1 MSPARKVAA
10 KRAADRGGC
19 TPISVKVAVLLPD
32 DQHEIN
38 FGLTKGC
45 NPDNSVFWIIDFV
58 FKELKGGVMKTRI
71 EVHVTVGQEQHPQA
85 MKLAKTRKLSPES
98 VDLLN
103 GPVTDRA
110 RKLPAGIPVDK
121 RLNGMLLSTL

>member
-1 MSPARKVAA
+1 MSPARKVTTS
-10 KRAADRGGC
+10 RAAAAGGC

-45 NPDNSVFWIIDFV
+45 NPDNTVFWIIDFV
-58 FKELKGGVMKTRI
+58 FKELKGGVMKTRV
-71 EVHVTVGQEQHPQA
+71 EVHVTVGQEQHEQA
-85 MKLAKTRKLSPES
+85 AKLAKTRKLPPES

-103 GPVTDRA
+103 GPVADRA
-110 RKLPAGIPVDK
+110 RKLPPGIPTDK

>member
-1 MSPARKVAA
+1 MSPARKAT
-10 KRAADRGGC
+10 KSRAAERGGC

-45 NPDNSVFWIIDFV
+45 NPDNTAFWVIDFV
-58 FKELKGGVMKTRI
+58 FKELKGGVMKTRV
-71 EVHVTVGQEQHPQA
+71 EVHVTVGQEQQTHA
-85 MKLAKTRKLSPES
+85 AKLAQTQKLSPES

-103 GPVTDRA
+103 GPVSDRA
-110 RKLPAGIPVDK
+110 KKLPPGMPTDK
-121 RLNGMLLSTL
+121 RLNNMLLSTL